1 MKKILSIT
9 AACLSL
15 LWCSTASAQDVQTVP
30 DSPKDTLSIN
40 FLKHT
45 DPGDLLP
52 FKYIYQRA
60 RISQDTTITCSI
72 TKDVLFEVLENN
84 KEEEYVLVNIT
95 QTNFQKT
102 GPESKDPLYNRVSF
116 YAEGLP
122 VEITIGYDGRMYGS
136 SDSLVSRA
144 IRNLNFVADTLSS
157 SVVNTEKLSRDAI
170 LESLSNLVDTGYVM
184 SEFVADLSPLFFP
197 GEYKF
202 IANESYTIA
211 DSILC
216 DIDNKYHP
224 DITVFAWDDEFS
236 RENEQFRNLYVIRK
250 FNACDPMLFIE
261 RLDPDVTEDEA
272 KELIEKYGRRLI
284 SAIETTI
291 LADRGIGIPIL
302 VDMELVNGFYEQLG
316 DDYLSLS
323 KIMIA
328 LDTEKLAELEGDD
341 DEEEEDNGEPRYDDY
356 GFIKVK

>member
-9 AACLSL
+9 AVCLSL
-15 LWCSTASAQDVQTVP
+15 LWYGTASAQDVQNVP

-60 RISQDTTITCSI
+60 KISQDTVITCAIS
-72 TKDVLFEVLENN
+72 KDILFEVLENN
-84 KEEEYVLVNIT
+84 REEEYVLVNIT
-95 QTNFQKT
+95 QSNFQKT
-102 GPESKDPLYNRVSF
+102 GPESNDPLYNRVSF
-116 YAEGLP
+116 YAEGIP

-136 SDSLVSRA
+136 SDTLVSRA
-144 IRNLNFVADTLSS
+144 IRNMNHVADTLIN
-157 SVVNTEKLSRDAI
+157 SVVNTANLSRETI
-170 LESLSNLVDTGYVM
+170 LKSLTNLADTGYVM

-197 GEYKF
+197 GEYSLV
-202 IANESYTIA
+202 ANESYTIA
-211 DSILC
+211 DSVLC
-216 DIDNKYHP
+216 GIDNKYHQ
-224 DITVFAWDDEFS
+224 DITVFGWDEEFS
-236 RENEQFRNLYVIRK
+236 KENEQFRDIYVIRK
-250 FNACDPMLFIE
+250 FNANDPMLFIE
-261 RLDPDVTEDEA
+261 RLDPDITEEEA

-284 SAIETTI
+284 GAVETTI
-291 LADRGIGIPIL
+291 LADKGMGIPIL

-316 DDYLSLS
+316 DDYISLS

-328 LDTEKLAELEGDD
+328 LDTDKLAELEGSDD
-341 DEEEEDNGEPRYDDY
+341 DEEEDNGEPRYDDY